1 VKPVVKLGI
10 TLGAFIVLVGLAVV
24 SAMGFVLVTGP
35 RMRTQPNVRTYQAE
49 VTPLPEG
56 VVTAA
61 RIMDRDTGDVPD
73 ASRAGIVRVAKD
85 AATMAN
91 PVPAD
96 EDSCARGKIYYQY
109 YCIFCHGEQGD
120 GNGPVGQSYVPKPA
134 DLRTPKVQGYSDGQI
149 LVTMLTGEG
158 HEPVLERVAPPEHR
172 WYLVHY
178 VRTLG
183 SAASRRTE

>member
-1 VKPVVKLGI
+1 MKPAVKLGI
-10 TLGAFIVLVGLAVV
+10 ALGAFIVLVGLAVV
-24 SAMGFVLVTGP
+24 SAMGFFLVTGP
-35 RMRTQPNVRTYQAE
+35 RMRTQPNVRTYQAK

-56 VVTAA
+56 VVTA
-61 RIMDRDTGDVPD
+61 DVPD
-73 ASRAGIVRVAKD
+73 ASPQGIVRVAKD

-91 PVPAD
+91 PVPAT

-120 GNGPVGQSYVPKPA
+120 GNGPVGQSYTPKPA
-134 DLRTPKVQGYSDGQI
+134 DLRTPKVQGYSDGKI
-149 LVTMLTGEG
+149 LAAMLTGEG

-172 WYLVHY
+172 WYLVNY

-183 SAASRRTE
+183 SSASRGTE